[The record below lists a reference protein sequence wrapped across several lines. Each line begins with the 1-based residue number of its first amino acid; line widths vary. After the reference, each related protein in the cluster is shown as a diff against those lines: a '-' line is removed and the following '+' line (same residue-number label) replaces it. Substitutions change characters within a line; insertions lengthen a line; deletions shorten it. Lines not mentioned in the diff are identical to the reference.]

1 MPKDKFINLHFSLN
15 ISFLLFSLSNCSHNV
30 LDWGRGGIKS
40 RGWLY
45 KNQYLFLLYIL
56 DVFVCFFNYTAAQ
69 HRSSTLCV
77 SRVNTTVKDSFL
89 PFATLTN
96 LSGNL

>member
-1 MPKDKFINLHFSLN
+1 MCLIGGGGELNPEDGYTKISTFFCCTSLMCLSVFS
-15 ISFLLFSLSNCSHNV
+15 I
-30 LDWGRGGIKS
+30 
-40 RGWLY
+40 
-45 KNQYLFLLYIL
+45 
-56 DVFVCFFNYTAAQ
+56 NYTAAQ
-69 HRSSTLCV
+69 HRNSTLCV